1 MQRRADDDHDSSERS
16 RHGFFASRW
25 NGRVPIERLFWRD
38 LLLVGTAL
46 NAATTLAALALLA
59 AQAPLWAT
67 LIVHF
72 APVPYN
78 LFLAF
83 AVWRTAEQKPWATA
97 VAYQAAALLW
107 LLAALLL

>member
-1 MQRRADDDHDSSERS
+1 MARDENSENPAN
-16 RHGFFASRW
+16 GNLYDFLASRW

-46 NAATTLAALALLA
+46 NAATTLAALALLT

-83 AVWRTAEQKPWATA
+83 AVWRTAEQKPWAAA

-107 LLAALLL
+107 LFAALLL